1 MVDLSRYGVTGE
13 PVASES
19 IRAGADLVLFSGDK
33 LLGGPQAGIIV
44 GRAELIRRLDRNP
57 LKRALRLDKGRL
69 AALEAVLRLY
79 ADPDRLRLRLP
90 ALRLLTRD
98 VREIRALGDRLLPA
112 VAAHAAAIADIEL
125 QATRSQIGSGSLPID
140 RLDSCCLVLRPKRT
154 GGSALSRLAAAFR
167 ALPIPVIGRIED
179 GCLKFDLRCLE
190 DEQAFLAQLP
200 ELQT

>member
-1 MVDLSRYGVTGE
+1 
-13 PVASES
+13 
-19 IRAGADLVLFSGDK
+19 
-33 LLGGPQAGIIV
+33 
-44 GRAELIRRLDRNP
+44 
-57 LKRALRLDKGRL
+57 
-69 AALEAVLRLY
+69 VLRLY

-112 VAAHAAAIADIEL
+112 VAKHFAAAADMEL
-125 QATRSQIGSGSLPID
+125 QPTRSQIGSGSLPID
-140 RLDSCCLVLRPKRT
+140 RLDSWCLALRPKRT

-190 DEQAFLAQLP
+190 DEQAFLAQLA
-200 ELQT
+200 ELHN